1 MRCLSKITDTQGNEF
16 NLMQINDFSV
26 ITSTIKGYTSPT
38 TTNIWQAGS
47 HTPPSWMTAQGDLL
61 CKINTSTVAQLQENK
76 MVDNDYLLFK
86 YGRVIQGSDNF
97 YGMGFYNNKNSAA
110 RLDTFGDGPSIGN
123 QTVDCYLGIV
133 LDDDNQRAYIL
144 ACTDKYNDPS
154 NNKFRIWALAG
165 KYNGTDL
172 YWETFGEVILNQS
185 AGGAGLYG
193 GYKGGAGSGYI
204 GNSLVSNKKMVGY
217 NVPTSS
223 AEGTKTESVNDVS
236 ASAVSGK
243 PKSGNGFARVKF
255 IEEIYTDGKIIA
267 VATKTPSAWVS
278 VSDNDDS
285 DYVCVADEN
294 GNELQ
299 AIQLSNA
306 LLLWNR
312 FESGINAYLVQFG
325 NLTENANYKF
335 YIRHGNIKTI
345 RVQRQV
351 LSRTILFNHSDLKTF
366 ANNNSAQF
374 VYSGQGGSSEGFIS
388 FTVNDSY
395 LSWNGTNESYTNT
408 NMSSNRRMIV
418 NVPSSASRMNVF
430 IQFKRT
436 DSASLSLTGVLYIDV
451 GSSSYSLLTRMDKYG
466 AILTKDDSVSIVGM
480 IDLNNLEV
488 DRSNI
493 SNIAIRLNLFDF
505 NHTGNT
511 FNAQMSNIQVWAE

>member
-47 HTPPSWMTAQGDLL
+47 HTPPSWMSAQGDLL
-61 CKINTSTVAQLQENK
+61 CKVNTSTVAQLQENK

-97 YGMGFYNNKNSAA
+97 YGMGFYNNKNSAV

-223 AEGTKTESVNDVS
+223 AEGTKTESVNVFDSNYV
-236 ASAVSGK
+236 ANK
-243 PKSGNGFARVKF
+243 PKAGNGFARIKF
-255 IEEIYTDGKIIA
+255 LRDFEPPEEYRHYLNLINGSGFFWKNYSNQNDIGGGYTQSAITYPYKNYSYFPAGTGNFSQLTNTIMVDDGVAALVGVCDILTINITSNNGVYSFSNTWNIIN
-267 VATKTPSAWVS
+267 PSAKNNWNDYPWQGFYFYVKPSWREWDARGFTVFDSYTMSYSGTLEQCLNAVS
-278 VSDNDDS
+278 LIFRNVNL
-285 DYVCVADEN
+285 YVD
-294 GNELQ
+294 G
-299 AIQLSNA
+299 
-306 LLLWNR
+306 
-312 FESGINAYLVQFG
+312 VQW
-325 NLTENANYKF
+325 A
-335 YIRHGNIKTI
+335 
-345 RVQRQV
+345 
-351 LSRTILFNHSDLKTF
+351 F
-366 ANNNSAQF
+366 AN
-374 VYSGQGGSSEGFIS
+374 E
-388 FTVNDSY
+388 T
-395 LSWNGTNESYTNT
+395 
-408 NMSSNRRMIV
+408 
-418 NVPSSASRMNVF
+418 
-430 IQFKRT
+430 
-436 DSASLSLTGVLYIDV
+436 
-451 GSSSYSLLTRMDKYG
+451 
-466 AILTKDDSVSIVGM
+466 
-480 IDLNNLEV
+480 
-488 DRSNI
+488 
-493 SNIAIRLNLFDF
+493 
-505 NHTGNT
+505 
-511 FNAQMSNIQVWAE
+511 

>member
-47 HTPPSWMTAQGDLL
+47 HTPPSWMSAQGDLL
-61 CKINTSTVAQLQENK
+61 CKVNTSTVAQLQENK
-76 MVDNDYLLFK
+76 MIDNDYLLFK

-185 AGGAGLYG
+185 AGGSGLYG

-204 GNSLVSNKKMVGY
+204 GNSLLSNKKMVGY

-223 AEGTKTESVNDVS
+223 DESTKTESILQ
-236 ASAVSGK
+236 ASATPIAGI
-243 PKSGNGFARVKF
+243 PKIGNGHVRITLVTETTTKSFEDVAKTLDFSHIKNYKNSSQGSSTDISSVPSEYYGTDWLFVVGQVNGSQTLWDNTNKVLYANNPASYNYIDQTTYIPIQRTFVQKISYTLNMSYSSYGTYPCWVILAKIDNNQVVNVKLSSYQYEATRD
-255 IEEIYTDGKIIA
+255 IEDTINDYVDYIA
-267 VATKTPSAWVS
+267 VGSGQSPYAADPLIS
-278 VSDNDDS
+278 VSNI
-285 DYVCVADEN
+285 VIE
-294 GNELQ
+294 
-299 AIQLSNA
+299 
-306 LLLWNR
+306 
-312 FESGINAYLVQFG
+312 GI
-325 NLTENANYKF
+325 
-335 YIRHGNIKTI
+335 
-345 RVQRQV
+345 
-351 LSRTILFNHSDLKTF
+351 
-366 ANNNSAQF
+366 
-374 VYSGQGGSSEGFIS
+374 
-388 FTVNDSY
+388 
-395 LSWNGTNESYTNT
+395 
-408 NMSSNRRMIV
+408 
-418 NVPSSASRMNVF
+418 
-430 IQFKRT
+430 
-436 DSASLSLTGVLYIDV
+436 
-451 GSSSYSLLTRMDKYG
+451 
-466 AILTKDDSVSIVGM
+466 
-480 IDLNNLEV
+480 
-488 DRSNI
+488 
-493 SNIAIRLNLFDF
+493 
-505 NHTGNT
+505 
-511 FNAQMSNIQVWAE
+511 